1 MDVART
7 AVHERVLRLGS
18 EGHLVAI
25 ATDPPAPLAAP
36 GVIFLNAG
44 VLHRVGPHRL
54 HVLLARRL
62 AAAGFAAV
70 RMDLSGIGDSSPV
83 PSGMSFRASSVA
95 DVRAAMDGLGSDGT
109 GARFVLFGLCSGAD
123 NALATAIADPRV
135 AGLVLIDP
143 PAYATPQAR
152 WRRRR
157 LSLRD
162 PAYLLSLPR
171 RAAQAVARRIRRD
184 WSALAVRGETHANAA
199 PAPGR
204 QPPPL
209 PEYRR
214 DLLALVERGVRILAI
229 YSGVMGDRYNAQGQ
243 FHEFLPE
250 LRGRIEL
257 AWFPHANHT
266 FTERAAQAELADT
279 VMAWIEK
286 HGAASWQRVA
296 PAGAVR

>member
-62 AAAGFAAV
+62 AAAGIAAV

-143 PAYATPQAR
+143 PAYATPQSR

-162 PAYLLSLPR
+162 PAYLLSLPQ
-171 RAAQAVARRIRRD
+171 RAAQAVARRIRRY
-184 WSALAVRGETHANAA
+184 WSALAVRGEAHANAA